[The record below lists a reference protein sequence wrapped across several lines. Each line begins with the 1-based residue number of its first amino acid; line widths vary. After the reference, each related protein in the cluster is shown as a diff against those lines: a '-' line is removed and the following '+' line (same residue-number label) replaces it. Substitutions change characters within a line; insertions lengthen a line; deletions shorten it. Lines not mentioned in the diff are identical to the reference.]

1 MNGYEYLVA
10 RNRLMQRLE
19 ADLARLAPM
28 PAAEREAET
37 RRVQAKF
44 DVQLAE
50 LYGQVAGEYPG
61 ERISKGLAKKA
72 RPISDPR

>member
-19 ADLARLAPM
+19 QELARLAPM

-37 RRVQAKF
+37 RRIQAKF
-44 DVQLAE
+44 DVQLTEMYAK
-50 LYGQVAGEYPG
+50 VADEYPG
-61 ERISKGLAKKA
+61 ERKKKA
-72 RPISDPR
+72 RPIADPR

>member
-19 ADLARLAPM
+19 QELTRLVPL
-28 PAAEREAET
+28 PVAERETET
-37 RRVQAKF
+37 RRLQAKF

-50 LYGQVAGEYPG
+50 LYAKVIDEYPG
-61 ERISKGLAKKA
+61 ERKKKA
-72 RPISDPR
+72 RPITDPR

>member
-19 ADLARLAPM
+19 EDLARLGPI

-37 RRVQAKF
+37 RRLQTKF
-44 DVQLAE
+44 DIELAE
-50 LYGQVAGEYPG
+50 MYAKVADEYPG
-61 ERISKGLAKKA
+61 ERKKKA
-72 RPISDPR
+72 RPIADPR

>member
-19 ADLARLAPM
+19 DELAKLAPL
-28 PAAEREAET
+28 PADQREAET
-37 RRVQAKF
+37 RRIQARF

-50 LYGQVAGEYPG
+50 LYAKVADEFPG
-61 ERISKGLAKKA
+61 ERKKKA

>member
-19 ADLARLAPM
+19 EELARLAPL

-37 RRVQAKF
+37 RRIQAKF

-50 LYGQVAGEYPG
+50 MYAKVADEYPG
-61 ERISKGLAKKA
+61 ERKKKA
-72 RPISDPR
+72 RPIANPQ

>member
-19 ADLARLAPM
+19 EQLAPLAPL

-37 RRVQAKF
+37 RRLQTKF

-50 LYGQVAGEYPG
+50 LYAQVADEYPG
-61 ERISKGLAKKA
+61 ERKKKA
-72 RPISDPR
+72 RPIVEPQ

>member
-19 ADLARLAPM
+19 EELARLVPLPVAG
-28 PAAEREAET
+28 REAET
-37 RRVQAKF
+37 RRIQAKF

-50 LYGQVAGEYPG
+50 LYAKVTDEYPG
-61 ERISKGLAKKA
+61 ERKKKA
-72 RPISDPR
+72 RPIVDPR

>member
-19 ADLARLAPM
+19 EELKRLAPM
-28 PAAEREAET
+28 PAAERETET
-37 RRVQAKF
+37 RLIQAKF

-50 LYGQVAGEYPG
+50 LYTKVADEYPG
-61 ERISKGLAKKA
+61 ERKKKA
-72 RPISDPR
+72 RPIADPR

>member
-19 ADLARLAPM
+19 EELARLAPL
-28 PAAEREAET
+28 PVAEREAET
-37 RRVQAKF
+37 KRIQAKF

-50 LYGQVAGEYPG
+50 MYAKVADEYPG
-61 ERISKGLAKKA
+61 ERKKKA
-72 RPISDPR
+72 RPIVEPQ

>member
-19 ADLARLAPM
+19 EELTRLAPI
-28 PAAEREAET
+28 PTAEREAET
-37 RRVQAKF
+37 RRLQAKF

-50 LYGQVAGEYPG
+50 LYAKVADEYPG
-61 ERISKGLAKKA
+61 ERKKKA
-72 RPISDPR
+72 RPIADPR

>member
-19 ADLARLAPM
+19 EELARLAPL

-37 RRVQAKF
+37 RRIQAKF

-50 LYGQVAGEYPG
+50 LYGKVADEYPG
-61 ERISKGLAKKA
+61 ERKRKA
-72 RPISDPR
+72 RPIADPQ

>member
-19 ADLARLAPM
+19 KELKRLAPM

-37 RRVQAKF
+37 RLIQAKF

-50 LYGQVAGEYPG
+50 LYAKVADEYPG
-61 ERISKGLAKKA
+61 ERKKKA
-72 RPISDPR
+72 RPIADPR

>member
-19 ADLARLAPM
+19 EELARLAPL
-28 PAAEREAET
+28 PGAEREAET
-37 RRVQAKF
+37 RRIQAKF

-50 LYGQVAGEYPG
+50 MYAKVADEYPG
-61 ERISKGLAKKA
+61 ERKKKA
-72 RPISDPR
+72 RPIVDPR

>member
-19 ADLARLAPM
+19 EELARLAPM

-37 RRVQAKF
+37 KRIQAKF

-50 LYGQVAGEYPG
+50 IYAKVMDEYPG
-61 ERISKGLAKKA
+61 ERKKKA
-72 RPISDPR
+72 RPIVDPR

>member
-19 ADLARLAPM
+19 EELGKLASL
-28 PAAEREAET
+28 PAAERETET
-37 RRVQAKF
+37 RRIQAKF

-50 LYGQVAGEYPG
+50 MYAKVADEYPG
-61 ERISKGLAKKA
+61 ERKKKA
-72 RPISDPR
+72 RPIADPR

>member
-19 ADLARLAPM
+19 EELAPLASR
-28 PAAEREAET
+28 PEAEREAET
-37 RRVQAKF
+37 RLIQAKF

-50 LYGQVAGEYPG
+50 LYAKVAGEYPG
-61 ERISKGLAKKA
+61 ERKKKA
-72 RPISDPR
+72 RPIADPR

>member
-19 ADLARLAPM
+19 EELAQLAPM
-28 PAAEREAET
+28 PVAEREAET
-37 RRVQAKF
+37 RRIQAKF

-50 LYGQVAGEYPG
+50 LYAKVADEYPG
-61 ERISKGLAKKA
+61 ERKKKA
-72 RPISDPR
+72 RPIADPR